1 MTQISSSPIGC
12 TLQAGTCLAL
22 ITQVEVVSVCIVI
35 NIYLFGLSPT
45 QLLNSSLDIVVS
57 SATYREVP
65 VSMIIAGVTTS
76 IKRTVLAMYLGKRVY
91 SHYKPKMEVVMESMI
106 LLTEVADMANA
117 IGDFEFETVDNT
129 KGTTPG
135 KVSNTPAML
144 QDKIRESTMLDVA
157 KKKDTSTANI
167 DFDDDEDIAE
177 EPSIDNIDDTAST
190 WNKRFADENNS
201 FEENDD
207 DEPMDKVPSQGSLD
221 KVLPPSHDRVST
233 EQFIDTE
240 EMEMPVEGPP
250 VSSIQEP
257 VRGLL
262 HDVSTTT
269 RIRNLLDEWEEPVNK
284 ADRVADPTIHEILQF
299 RKALGF
305 LDDTHPFGSS
315 YGPGNTREENIKS
328 AKNLYRKL
336 LQLEPGSPTVHF
348 DVIGVLAYNI
358 DGTFDSAKAKSLVKL
373 FRPSRYDTVS
383 LLHFVQCEY
392 MVYD

>member
-1 MTQISSSPIGC
+1 
-12 TLQAGTCLAL
+12 
-22 ITQVEVVSVCIVI
+22 
-35 NIYLFGLSPT
+35 
-45 QLLNSSLDIVVS
+45 
-57 SATYREVP
+57 
-65 VSMIIAGVTTS
+65 MIIAGVATS

-106 LLTEVADMANA
+106 LLTEVAEMANA

-167 DFDDDEDIAE
+167 DFDDDEDIVE
-177 EPSIDNIDDTAST
+177 EPSIDNIDDTTST

-201 FEENDD
+201 FDENDD
-207 DEPMDKVPSQGSLD
+207 DEQMDKVPSQESLD
-221 KVLPPSHDRVST
+221 KVLPPRSHDRVST
-233 EQFIDTE
+233 EQYINTE

-358 DGTFDSAKAKSLVKL
+358 DGTFDSAKAKALVKL

-392 MVYD
+392 MVGVDIDITYRLYSLTNINIPTC

>member
-1 MTQISSSPIGC
+1 MPV
-12 TLQAGTCLAL
+12 A
-22 ITQVEVVSVCIVI
+22 VVSVCIMI
-35 NIYLFGLSPT
+35 NIYLSDLSPA
-45 QLLNSSLDIVVS
+45 QLLNHFSIVVS
-57 SATYREVP
+57 SATYREVL
-65 VSMIIAGVTTS
+65 VSMIIAGVATS

-117 IGDFEFETVDNT
+117 IEDYEFETVDNNAR
-129 KGTTPG
+129 GSTPG

-157 KKKDTSTANI
+157 KKKEDTSTANI

-177 EPSIDNIDDTAST
+177 EPSIDNIDDTTST

-201 FEENDD
+201 FEDNDD

-221 KVLPPSHDRVST
+221 KVLPPPRSHDRVST
-233 EQFIDTE
+233 EQYINTE

-392 MVYD
+392 MVDE

>member
-1 MTQISSSPIGC
+1 MP
-12 TLQAGTCLAL
+12 
-22 ITQVEVVSVCIVI
+22 VEVVSVCIVV
-35 NIYLFGLSPT
+35 NIYLFDLSPS
-45 QLLNSSLDIVVS
+45 QLLNSSHYIVVS
-57 SATYREVP
+57 SETYREIL
-65 VSMIIAGVTTS
+65 VSMIIAGVATS

-117 IGDFEFETVDNT
+117 IVDFEFETVDNA

-135 KVSNTPAML
+135 KVSNIPAML

-167 DFDDDEDIAE
+167 DFDYDEDIAE
-177 EPSIDNIDDTAST
+177 EPSIDIDDTTST
-190 WNKRFADENNS
+190 WNKRFADKNNS

-207 DEPMDKVPSQGSLD
+207 EEPMDKVPSQGSLD
-221 KVLPPSHDRVST
+221 KVLPPNHDRVST
-233 EQFIDTE
+233 EQYINTE

-284 ADRVADPTIHEILQF
+284 ADRVADPTIHDILQF

-305 LDDTHPFGSS
+305 LDDSHPFGSS
-315 YGPGNTREENIKS
+315 YGPGHTREENIKS

-358 DGTFDSAKAKSLVKL
+358 DGTFDSDKAKSLVKL

-392 MVYD
+392 MVDE

>member
-1 MTQISSSPIGC
+1 M
-12 TLQAGTCLAL
+12 
-22 ITQVEVVSVCIVI
+22 I
-35 NIYLFGLSPT
+35 NIYLFGLSPA
-45 QLLNSSLDIVVS
+45 QLLNHFSIVVS
-57 SATYREVP
+57 SETYREIL
-65 VSMIIAGVTTS
+65 VSMIIAGVATS

-106 LLTEVADMANA
+106 LLTEVAEMANA

-167 DFDDDEDIAE
+167 DFDDDDEDIAE

-201 FEENDD
+201 FEEND
-207 DEPMDKVPSQGSLD
+207 EVPMDKVPSQGSLD
-221 KVLPPSHDRVST
+221 KVLPPPSHHDRVST
-233 EQFIDTE
+233 EQYINTE

-336 LQLEPGSPTVHF
+336 LQLESGSPTVHF

-358 DGTFDSAKAKSLVKL
+358 DGTFDSAKAKALVKL

-392 MVYD
+392 MVGVDIDITYRLYSLTNINIPTC

>member
-1 MTQISSSPIGC
+1 
-12 TLQAGTCLAL
+12 
-22 ITQVEVVSVCIVI
+22 
-35 NIYLFGLSPT
+35 
-45 QLLNSSLDIVVS
+45 
-57 SATYREVP
+57 
-65 VSMIIAGVTTS
+65 MIIAGIATS

-106 LLTEVADMANA
+106 LLTEVAEMASA
-117 IGDFEFETVDNT
+117 IDGFEFETVDNT

-157 KKKDTSTANI
+157 KKKKDTSTANI
-167 DFDDDEDIAE
+167 DFDDDNIAE
-177 EPSIDNIDDTAST
+177 GPSIDNIDDTAST
-190 WNKRFADENNS
+190 WKRFADINNS
-201 FEENDD
+201 FDENDD
-207 DEPMDKVPSQGSLD
+207 DEPMDKVPSQESLD

-233 EQFIDTE
+233 EQYVNIE

-250 VSSIQEP
+250 VSSVQEP

-284 ADRVADPTIHEILQF
+284 ADRVAEPTIHEILQF

-358 DGTFDSAKAKSLVKL
+358 DGTFDSAKAKALVKL

-392 MVYD
+392 MVDE